1 MIHSWLD
8 GARTS
13 PLDTIDREDHGAGDA
28 LGGGVAP
35 RIPRG
40 FWFGEAVYETLLVRR
55 GATRLPALWRLHRA
69 RFAEG
74 AGRFQLPWPGDD
86 ALDRQLLT
94 ALTQLPH
101 TDDADWWRVRLTLAA
116 TGPDAPM
123 LAPDAASLWIDARPA
138 VMRIRPAARMAIGP
152 KLRNP
157 DDPLARTKRVTL
169 ASDLAAVRRA
179 VAAGWDDVILLD
191 VAGCI
196 SEASTSAL
204 VFGFE
209 DGTLG
214 SPGFETAALPST
226 TLQLLRDAGHRVR
239 PLQLRPEALGTVRWA
254 AALNAVQGARPV
266 CAIDRFE
273 LAAPPD
279 SFVANVRALVDGQ
292 RNA

>member
-8 GARTS
+8 GVRTS
-13 PLDTIDREDHGAGDA
+13 PLDAVDGGRNELGD
-28 LGGGVAP
+28 GVAL

-40 FWFGEAVYETLLVRR
+40 FWFGEAVYETLLVQR
-55 GATRLPALWRLHRA
+55 GATTLPGVWRLHRA

-74 AGRFQLPWPGDD
+74 ARRFQLPWPGDD

-94 ALTQLPH
+94 VLTQLPLAGG
-101 TDDADWWRVRLTLAA
+101 ADWWRVRLTLAA
-116 TGPDAPM
+116 TGPDAPA
-123 LAPDAASLWIDARPA
+123 LAPDAASLWIDVRPA
-138 VMRIRPAARMAIGP
+138 VMRIRAPARMAIGP
-152 KLRNP
+152 RLRNP

-169 ASDLAAVRRA
+169 ASDLVAVRRA

-191 VAGCI
+191 VAGSI

-209 DGTLG
+209 DGSLG
-214 SPGFETAALPST
+214 SPGFDTAPLPST
-226 TLQLLRDAGHRVR
+226 TLQLLTDAGHSVR
-239 PLQLRPEALGTVRWA
+239 PLRLRPEALGTVRWA
-254 AALNAVQGARPV
+254 AALNAVQGARPIL
-266 CAIDRFE
+266 AIDRFK

-279 SFVANVRALVDGQ
+279 SFVADVRALVDG